1 MAEAATAPGGAQIA
15 GHQPVEVGF
24 RCDGLQRSARVE
36 ADRLL
41 LDVLR
46 EELDLT
52 GAKLGCGTGD
62 CGACT
67 VLLDAKPVNACLV
80 YAVECEGLAVVTPE
94 GAAASESG
102 RVIVEELVRTGGVQ
116 CGICTPGFV
125 VSALA
130 AIGEAPATPSREEIQ
145 VALAG
150 NLCRC
155 TGYVPII
162 EAVSAAA
169 ERINAAA
176 RRPS

>member
-1 MAEAATAPGGAQIA
+1 MAEAPTAPNGGQVAE
-15 GHQPVEVGF
+15 HEPVELGF
-24 RCDGLQRSARVE
+24 LCDGLERKVRVE

-67 VLLDAKPVNACLV
+67 VLVEGKPVNACLV
-80 YAVECEGLAVVTPE
+80 YAAECEGLVVVTPE

-102 RVIVEELVRTGGVQ
+102 RVVVEELVRTGAVQ

-130 AIGEAPATPSREEIQ
+130 AIDAAPGTPSREEIQ

-169 ERINAAA
+169 ERINAEAGEPA
-176 RRPS
+176 